1 MSIEIANIKKSF
13 GRTQVLN
20 DISLDIPSGQ
30 MVALL
35 GPSGSG
41 KTTLLRIIAGL
52 EHQTSGHIRFHGT
65 DVSRL
70 HARDRKVGFVFQHYA
85 LFRHMTVFDNI
96 AFGLTVLPRRERP
109 NAAAIKAKVTKLL
122 EMVQLAHLADRYP
135 AQLSG
140 GQKQRVALARALAVE
155 PQILLLDEPFGAL
168 DAQVRKELRRWL
180 RQLHEELKFTSVF
193 VTHDQEEALA
203 VSDRIAVMNDGVI
216 QQVGSPQYIYQRPAN
231 QFVSTF
237 IGLSNIFS
245 AKLTETEGKTGVD
258 FGHYQ
263 AVMDNLDLR
272 LLGIGDQTISQAA
285 GTPVRVAVRPEEFTV
300 HKDGEGIDAVVKSS
314 VFLGISTHYFMET
327 ETGQEVE
334 VIRPSD
340 VGTIIPNGTN
350 VKLRVETARINVFT
364 EDGSRTLIRQDE
376 NSETGGE
383 AL

>member
-193 VTHDQEEALA
+193 VTHDQEEATEVA
-203 VSDRIAVMNDGVI
+203 DRVVVMSQGNIEQADAPDQVWREPATRFVLEFMGEVNRLQGTI
-216 QQVGSPQYIYQRPAN
+216 RGGQFHVGAHRWPLGYTPRIRGGGSLPAPVGSGYQPPYQPRFAA
-231 QFVSTF
+231 TR
-237 IGLSNIFS
+237 
-245 AKLTETEGKTGVD
+245 TGT
-258 FGHYQ
+258 GSQPERSLHP
-263 AVMDNLDLR
+263 
-272 LLGIGDQTISQAA
+272 ISGAAA
-285 GTPVRVAVRPEEFTV
+285 GVVQRTADGRDAWRRCPAAWRSFIRWSATCAAV
-300 HKDGEGIDAVVKSS
+300 
-314 VFLGISTHYFMET
+314 
-327 ETGQEVE
+327 
-334 VIRPSD
+334 
-340 VGTIIPNGTN
+340 
-350 VKLRVETARINVFT
+350 
-364 EDGSRTLIRQDE
+364 
-376 NSETGGE
+376 
-383 AL
+383 